1 MRLALIRE
9 YMRVSR
15 KVDQVTV
22 IEVCRSSFPLGEDQK
37 DKGHSRYIASG
48 FSLCRVIVCSISE
61 AGEGAC

>member
-9 YMRVSR
+9 YIGVSR

-37 DKGHSRYIASG
+37 GEGHSRYLASG
-48 FSLCRVIVCSISE
+48 FSLCRVIMCSISG
-61 AGEGAC
+61 AGESAC